1 MNSNK
6 KKTRMKTPIFSTF
19 KYWDDRHEPRGM
31 WGNWRLLLDM
41 IDDAER
47 VPKLA
52 VESLASNF
60 VSVPYQILNFI
71 KVVEPCIT
79 CGVGLTICPS
89 YLTVTVKFKRDHV
102 YVRVFLK
109 NCKML

>member
-1 MNSNK
+1 MSNLALLWQKYKLCSHISCRRKGAIDGMNSNK
-6 KKTRMKTPIFSTF
+6 KKTPIFCTF

-60 VSVPYQILNFI
+60 GSVPYQILNFI

-79 CGVGLTICPS
+79 CGFGLTICP
-89 YLTVTVKFKRDHV
+89 HI
-102 YVRVFLK
+102 
-109 NCKML
+109 